1 MVYMSGAKA
10 ARHTASVSN
19 NTKIFGIMEGTVSC
33 TNRPRAA
40 CIAIHTRGANT
51 RIQWSPNYVFGL
63 TQMKQKG
70 ALSKNPACSGG
81 VGKAAVIRQRE
92 C

>member
-1 MVYMSGAKA
+1 MSASKA
-10 ARHTASVSN
+10 ARHSASITH
-19 NTKIFGIMEGTVSC
+19 NTKHYGIMEGIVSC
-33 TNRPRAA
+33 VNKPRTA

-51 RIQWSPNYVFGL
+51 KIQWSANYAFAL

-70 ALSKNPACSGG
+70 ALSKNPTCSGG
-81 VGKAAVIRQRE
+81 VGKAAVIRQTE

>member
-1 MVYMSGAKA
+1 MSGSKA
-10 ARHTASVSN
+10 ARHAASL
-19 NTKIFGIMEGTVSC
+19 THKTTHFGIMEGTVSC
-33 TNRPRAA
+33 VTKPTAA

-51 RIQWSPNYVFGL
+51 KIQWSPNYVFGL